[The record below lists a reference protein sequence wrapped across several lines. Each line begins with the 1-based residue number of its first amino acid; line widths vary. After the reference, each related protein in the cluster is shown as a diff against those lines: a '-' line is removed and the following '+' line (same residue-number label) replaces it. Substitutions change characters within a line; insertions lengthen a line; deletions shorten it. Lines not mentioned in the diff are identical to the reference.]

1 MGEIYAALRS
11 GFSKNNILFQN
22 RKPASMLAHA
32 FLNSLSLSALDENS
46 IDQYIVLTNIEPESF
61 DLIQERLMI
70 DLNVE
75 SSKIN
80 IINLYKN
87 NDLMRVLR
95 DIKNDVKKTVLVGAL
110 SLKPSSPNYINDI
123 NLEQQRVEKEYV
135 NGKTYIN
142 SNAYQNE
149 ILPIELHINKEQE
162 DCILEELDEFKKEE
176 VQVRGVNGV
185 ASILVNT
192 KDDLLKYHQFSTVIY
207 KQWSF
212 YKKEMYKVIKL
223 LRKLEVVEED
233 WIVECDYLSL
243 QNYREFK
250 KILNSS
256 HLNLPKMKSGGS
268 IYFGNSTVLNG
279 FRAITS
285 AIAQL
290 EMTTLGKAIVFV
302 INEDESVEI
311 ISLVSERGEE

>member
-22 RKPASMLAHA
+22 RDPASVLAHA

-46 IDQYIVLTNIEPESF
+46 IDQYIVLTNIEQESF

-87 NDLMRVLR
+87 NDLMQVLR
-95 DIKNDVKKTVLVGAL
+95 DIKNDVKKTVLVGTL
-110 SLKPSSPNYINDI
+110 SLKSSSPNYIDDI
-123 NLEQQRVEKEYV
+123 NIEQQRVEKEYV

-142 SNAYQNE
+142 SNAYQHE
-149 ILPIELHINKEQE
+149 IFPIELHINKEQE
-162 DCILEELDEFKKEE
+162 NFIVEEIDEFKKEE
-176 VQVRGVNGV
+176 VQVRDVSGV
-185 ASILVNT
+185 ASILVNS
-192 KDDLLKYHQFSTVIY
+192 KAELLKHHQYSTVIY
-207 KQWSF
+207 EQWLF
-212 YKKEMYKVIKL
+212 HKNEMYKVIKL
-223 LRKLEVVEED
+223 LQKLEVVAED
-233 WIVECDYLSL
+233 WIVEYDYLSL

-250 KILNSS
+250 EVLNSS
-256 HLNLPKMKSGGS
+256 NLNLPKMKSGGS
-268 IYFGNSTVLNG
+268 VYFGNSTVLNG

-290 EMTTLGKAIVFV
+290 EMTALEKAIVFV
-302 INEDESVEI
+302 LNEDGSVEI
-311 ISLVSERGEE
+311 ISLVSERGEK